1 MDTKWFGLMKSAK
14 GFTVAKQIG
23 VKVVNEVQKNSPTIL
38 TATAVVGVFA
48 TVIFAVRETPK
59 AEQKM
64 QNLEEEYQKKFD
76 DGEVETPKVPKVEI
90 VKKVAPVYLPAVLM
104 GAGTITSIIFAN
116 TVSMRRQA
124 ALASA
129 YSLSEKAFEEYREKT
144 KEVVGEKKEDEIQKK
159 VYKDELA
166 EEDPRLLN
174 VTHTGKGEQLFKEL
188 ATGRYFRSSITAIGQ
203 AENNL
208 NHELLK
214 GMDTYITMNDAFD
227 ELGLENVDLGDLL
240 GWSTDDLDRSG
251 EKGMLHFEILD
262 KEGFMMKNGESCFLV
277 RFMPKPIEDYH
288 NWY

>member
-14 GFTVAKQIG
+14 GFAVAKQVG

-64 QNLEEEYQKKFD
+64 QNLEEKYQEKYEN
-76 DGEVETPKVPKVEI
+76 GEVETPKVPKVEI
-90 VKKVAPVYLPAVLM
+90 VKNVAPVYLPAVLM

-144 KEVVGEKKEDEIQKK
+144 KEVVGDKKADEIQKK

-166 EEDPRLLN
+166 EQDPRLLN
-174 VTHTGKGEQLFKEL
+174 VTHTGKGEQLFKEMV
-188 ATGRYFRSSITAIGQ
+188 TGRYFRSSVVAIGQ
-203 AENNL
+203 AENAIN
-208 NHELLK
+208 K
-214 GMDTYITMNDAFD
+214 QFTTGMDTYITLNDIFD
-227 ELGLENVDLGDLL
+227 VLGLENVDIGDLL
-240 GWSTDDLDRSG
+240 GYDSTDLDRGG
-251 EKGMLHFEILD
+251 ENGLIHLEILD
-262 KEGFMMKNGESCFLV
+262 KEGFIMKNGESCFLL
-277 RFMPKPIEDYH
+277 RFMPRPLEDYH

>member
-38 TATAVVGVFA
+38 TATAVVGVVA
-48 TVIFAVRETPK
+48 TAIFAVKATPK
-59 AEQKM
+59 AEQKL

-76 DGEVETPKVPKVEI
+76 DGEIDSPKVPKIEI
-90 VKKVAPVYLPAVLM
+90 AKKVAPVYLPAVLM

-166 EEDPRLLN
+166 EQDPRLLN
-174 VTHTGKGEQLFKEL
+174 VTHTGKGEQLFKEMV
-188 ATGRYFRSSITAIGQ
+188 TGRYFRSSKAAIGE

-208 NHELLK
+208 NKELIK
-214 GMDTYITMNDAFD
+214 GIDTYISLNDAYD
-227 ELGLENVDLGDLL
+227 ELGLENVDIGDLL
-240 GWSTDDLDRSG
+240 GWDSSDLDRGG
-251 EKGMLHFEILD
+251 ENGMLHFEILD
-262 KEGFMMKNGESCFLV
+262 HEGFMMKNGEGCFLV